1 MNSWL
6 PYLLLDYKYIL
17 LALIAIPEGP
27 IVMAVAGSLVRA
39 DILSLWP
46 AYIALV
52 IGDFIADI
60 IWYFLGS
67 IGGLKI
73 AHSKFGRFM
82 GLNDKNIALIE
93 KYFHKYHNSILFIS
107 KITTGF
113 GFAPVVLFTA
123 GFVKIPLRKY
133 LLLNFI
139 GGFIWAGFLMAL
151 GYSFS
156 HIFITIENISGKI
169 TLVGGALVLLFIAVR
184 VGKHFHKVIASGNL
198 GHK

>member
-1 MNSWL
+1 MPSWL
-6 PYLLLDYKYIL
+6 PFLFLDYKYVIITIL
-17 LALIAIPEGP
+17 AVPEGP
-27 IVMAVAGSLVRA
+27 IIMAVCGFLVRTGV
-39 DILSLWP
+39 LSWWP

-67 IGGLKI
+67 VGGLKI
-73 AHSKFGRFM
+73 ANSKFGRIM
-82 GLNDKNIALIE
+82 GLNEKSIELIK
-93 KYFHKYHNSILFIS
+93 KYFHKYHTSILFIS

-133 LLLNFI
+133 LLLNFF
-139 GGFIWAGFLMAL
+139 GGFIWTGFLMAL

-156 HIFITIENISGKI
+156 HLFITIGNVSGKV
-169 TLVGGALVLLFIAVR
+169 TLVGGALLLLFIAFR
-184 VGKHFHKVIASGNL
+184 IGKHFHKVIASGNL
-198 GHK
+198 KDS